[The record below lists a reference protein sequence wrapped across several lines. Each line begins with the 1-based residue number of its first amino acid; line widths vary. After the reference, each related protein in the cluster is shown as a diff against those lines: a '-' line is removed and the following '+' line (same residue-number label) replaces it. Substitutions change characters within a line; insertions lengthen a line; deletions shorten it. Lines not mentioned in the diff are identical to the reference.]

1 MMDFINIE
9 KKWQEFWWKNKSFEP
24 KDDFNLPK
32 KYILSMLPYPSGEI
46 HMGHVRNYT
55 IGDALARYY
64 RLHHYNVLHPMGFDS
79 FGMPA
84 ENAAI
89 KHGIHPKT
97 WTYENIEAM
106 QKEFE
111 ALGFSFSKNR
121 EFATSDPDYT
131 KFEQQFFID
140 LWEKGLIY
148 RKKAMLNWC
157 PNDKTVLANEQVIDG
172 RCWRC
177 DTEVI
182 QKELYQ
188 YYLKI
193 TNYAEELL
201 KDLEVLEDHWPSQV
215 LIMQKN
221 WIGKSSGL
229 QFGFKI
235 ADECLKA
242 CNGIQEIEVFTT
254 RADTIYGVTYIAI
267 APEHPLVEHA
277 IKQVGQEDS
286 KIIKA
291 ILNTTQRERAL
302 EKKGAFLGIYA
313 IHPLTKQKIPVW
325 VANFA
330 LANYGSGALMGVP
343 ACDERDFEFANLYH
357 IPIKVITQS
366 PQNLPHTK
374 EEVLKN
380 SGEWSDLSSSV
391 AREQIIAYF
400 EKENLGKKVI
410 NYRLQDWG
418 VSRQRY
424 WGAPIPMIHCKH
436 CGIVPETQLPV
447 TLPEDIVIDGE
458 GNPLE
463 KHASWKFAQCPKCHK
478 NALRETD
485 TMDTFIQSSW
495 YFLRYT
501 TPKNQRENQVF
512 DQNYLKYF
520 MPVDTYIGGIEHAI
534 LHLLYARFFTKALR
548 DLGYLHLDEP
558 FKQLITQGMVLK
570 NGAKMSK
577 SKGNVVSPKEILKK
591 YGADAARLF
600 ILFAAPPAK
609 ELEWNDSALEG
620 AHRFIKRLYDKA
632 SAINPTTSKP
642 EFKEVSLNEAQKL
655 GRKKVYEALKKSHEI
670 FNKTESAYAFN
681 TLIASC
687 MEALNALSAQNNERI
702 LCEGYFVLLQILE
715 PIIPHTA
722 WELSE
727 RLFKRENFK
736 PIKVDESA
744 LMEDFMTLGLTING
758 KRRAELKVNINASK
772 EEIIVLAKK
781 ELEKY
786 LENASV
792 KKEIYVPNKLVNFV
806 IA

>member
-1 MMDFINIE
+1 
-9 KKWQEFWWKNKSFEP
+9 
-24 KDDFNLPK
+24 
-32 KYILSMLPYPSGEI
+32 
-46 HMGHVRNYT
+46 
-55 IGDALARYY
+55 
-64 RLHHYNVLHPMGFDS
+64 
-79 FGMPA
+79 
-84 ENAAI
+84 
-89 KHGIHPKT
+89 
-97 WTYENIEAM
+97 
-106 QKEFE
+106 
-111 ALGFSFSKNR
+111 
-121 EFATSDPDYT
+121 
-131 KFEQQFFID
+131 
-140 LWEKGLIY
+140 
-148 RKKAMLNWC
+148 
-157 PNDKTVLANEQVIDG
+157 
-172 RCWRC
+172 
-177 DTEVI
+177 
-182 QKELYQ
+182 
-188 YYLKI
+188 
-193 TNYAEELL
+193 
-201 KDLEVLEDHWPSQV
+201 
-215 LIMQKN
+215 MQKN

-235 ADECLKA
+235 ADEYLKA

-277 IKQVGQEDS
+277 IKQVSQEDS
-286 KIIKA
+286 KVIKA

-302 EKKGAFLGIYA
+302 EKKGVFLGIYA

-391 AREQIIAYF
+391 AREKIIAYF
-400 EKENLGKKVI
+400 EKENLGKRVI

-478 NALRETD
+478 DALRETD

-501 TPKNQRENQVF
+501 TPKNQRENQAF

-548 DLGYLHLDEP
+548 DLGYLNLDEP

-570 NGAKMSK
+570 DGAKMSK

-632 SAINPTTSKP
+632 NAISPTTSKP
-642 EFKEVSLNEAQKL
+642 EFKGVSLNEAQKL
-655 GRKKVYEALKKSHEI
+655 ARKKVYEALKKSHEI
-670 FNKTESAYAFN
+670 FNKAESACAFN

-687 MEALNALSAQNNERI
+687 MEALNALNVQSDEQI

-715 PIIPHTA
+715 PIIPHAA

-736 PIKVDESA
+736 PIEVDESA

>member
-1 MMDFINIE
+1 MDFINIE

-97 WTYENIEAM
+97 WTYENIETM

-177 DTEVI
+177 DTEVV

-201 KDLEVLEDHWPSQV
+201 KDLETLENHWPSQV

-242 CNGIQEIEVFTT
+242 CNNIQEIEVFTT

-277 IKQVGQEDS
+277 IKRVSQEDS
-286 KIIKA
+286 KMIKA

-366 PQNLPHTK
+366 SQNLPHTK

-380 SGEWSDLSSSV
+380 SGEWSNLSSSV
-391 AREQIIAYF
+391 AREKIIAYF
-400 EKENLGKKVI
+400 EKENLGKRVI

-447 TLPEDIVIDGE
+447 TLPEDVVIDGE

-463 KHASWKFAQCPKCHK
+463 KHANWKFTQCPKCHK

-501 TPKNQRENQVF
+501 TPKNQRENQAF

-548 DLGYLHLDEP
+548 DLGYLNLDEP

-632 SAINPTTSKP
+632 NAITPTTSKP
-642 EFKEVSLNEAQKL
+642 EFKGVGLNEAQKL
-655 GRKKVYEALKKSHEI
+655 ARKKVYEALKKSHEI
-670 FNKTESAYAFN
+670 FNKAESAYAFN

-687 MEALNALSAQNNERI
+687 MEALNALNAQNNEQI

-727 RLFKRENFK
+727 MLFKRENFK
-736 PIKVDESA
+736 PIAIDEDA
-744 LMEDFMTLGLTING
+744 LIEYFMTLGLTING

-786 LENASV
+786 LEKASV

>member
-1 MMDFINIE
+1 MDFINIE

-97 WTYENIEAM
+97 WTYENIESM

-201 KDLEVLEDHWPSQV
+201 KDLETLENHWPSQV
-215 LIMQKN
+215 LTMQKN

-277 IKQVGQEDS
+277 IKRVSQEDS

-302 EKKGAFLGIYA
+302 EKKGVFLGIYA

-366 PQNLPHTK
+366 SQNLPHTK

-391 AREQIIAYF
+391 AREKIIAYF
-400 EKENLGKKVI
+400 EKENLGKRVI

-478 NALRETD
+478 DALRETD

-501 TPKNQRENQVF
+501 TPKNQRENQAF

-548 DLGYLHLDEP
+548 DLGYLNLDEP

-570 NGAKMSK
+570 DGAKMSK

-632 SAINPTTSKP
+632 NAINPTTSKP
-642 EFKEVSLNEAQKL
+642 EFKGVSLNEAQKL
-655 GRKKVYEALKKSHEI
+655 ARKKVYEALKKSHEI
-670 FNKTESAYAFN
+670 FNKAESAYAFN

-687 MEALNALSAQNNERI
+687 MEALNALNAQSNEQI

-736 PIKVDESA
+736 PIEVDESA
-744 LMEDFMTLGLTING
+744 LIEDFMTLGLTING

-772 EEIIVLAKK
+772 EEIIILAKK

-786 LENASV
+786 LEKASV

>member
-1 MMDFINIE
+1 MDFINIE

-97 WTYENIEAM
+97 WTYENIENM

-201 KDLEVLEDHWPSQV
+201 KDLETLENHWPSQV

-277 IKQVGQEDS
+277 IKQVSQEDL
-286 KIIKA
+286 KTIKA

-343 ACDERDFEFANLYH
+343 ACDERDFEFANLYR

-391 AREQIIAYF
+391 AREKIIAYF
-400 EKENLGKKVI
+400 EKENLGKRVI

-447 TLPEDIVIDGE
+447 TLPEDIVVDGE

-501 TPKNQRENQVF
+501 TPKNQRENQAF

-570 NGAKMSK
+570 DGAKMSK

-632 SAINPTTSKP
+632 SAITPTTSKP
-642 EFKEVSLNEAQKL
+642 EFKGMSLNEAQKL
-655 GRKKVYEALKKSHEI
+655 ARKKVYEALKKSHEI
-670 FNKTESAYAFN
+670 FNKAESAYAFN

-687 MEALNALSAQNNERI
+687 MEALNALNAQSNEQI

-727 RLFKRENFK
+727 RLFKRENLK
-736 PIKVDESA
+736 PIAIDENA

-772 EEIIVLAKK
+772 EEIIILAKK

>member
-1 MMDFINIE
+1 
-9 KKWQEFWWKNKSFEP
+9 
-24 KDDFNLPK
+24 
-32 KYILSMLPYPSGEI
+32 
-46 HMGHVRNYT
+46 
-55 IGDALARYY
+55 
-64 RLHHYNVLHPMGFDS
+64 
-79 FGMPA
+79 
-84 ENAAI
+84 
-89 KHGIHPKT
+89 
-97 WTYENIEAM
+97 
-106 QKEFE
+106 
-111 ALGFSFSKNR
+111 
-121 EFATSDPDYT
+121 
-131 KFEQQFFID
+131 
-140 LWEKGLIY
+140 
-148 RKKAMLNWC
+148 
-157 PNDKTVLANEQVIDG
+157 
-172 RCWRC
+172 
-177 DTEVI
+177 
-182 QKELYQ
+182 
-188 YYLKI
+188 
-193 TNYAEELL
+193 
-201 KDLEVLEDHWPSQV
+201 
-215 LIMQKN
+215 
-221 WIGKSSGL
+221 
-229 QFGFKI
+229 
-235 ADECLKA
+235 
-242 CNGIQEIEVFTT
+242 
-254 RADTIYGVTYIAI
+254 
-267 APEHPLVEHA
+267 
-277 IKQVGQEDS
+277 
-286 KIIKA
+286 
-291 ILNTTQRERAL
+291 
-302 EKKGAFLGIYA
+302 
-313 IHPLTKQKIPVW
+313 
-325 VANFA
+325 
-330 LANYGSGALMGVP
+330 VP

-391 AREQIIAYF
+391 AREKIIAYF
-400 EKENLGKKVI
+400 EKENLGKRVI

-424 WGAPIPMIHCKH
+424 WGAPIPMIHCKN

-478 NALRETD
+478 DALRETD

-501 TPKNQRENQVF
+501 TPKNQRENQAF
-512 DQNYLKYF
+512 DQNYLKCF

-548 DLGYLHLDEP
+548 DLGYFNLNEP

-570 NGAKMSK
+570 DGAKMSK

-632 SAINPTTSKP
+632 NAITPTTSKP
-642 EFKEVSLNEAQKL
+642 EFKGVGLNEAQKL
-655 GRKKVYEALKKSHEI
+655 ARKKVYEALKKSHEI

-687 MEALNALSAQNNERI
+687 MEALNALSAQNNEQI

-736 PIKVDESA
+736 PIAIDESA

-786 LENASV
+786 LEKASV

>member
-1 MMDFINIE
+1 MDFASIE
-9 KKWQEFWWKNKSFEP
+9 KKWQDFWQQNESFEP

-64 RLHHYNVLHPMGFDS
+64 RLHNYNVLHPMGFDS

-97 WTYENIEAM
+97 WTYQNIENM

-111 ALGFSFSKNR
+111 ALGFSFAKSR
-121 EFATSDPDYT
+121 ELATSDSDYT

-157 PNDKTVLANEQVIDG
+157 PNDKTVLANEQVVDG
-172 RCWRC
+172 KCWRC

-182 QKELYQ
+182 QKELNQ

-193 TNYAEELL
+193 THYADELL
-201 KDLEVLEDHWPSQV
+201 KDLESLENHWPAQV
-215 LIMQKN
+215 LLMQKN

-229 QFGFKI
+229 QFSFKI
-235 ADECLKA
+235 ADESLKA
-242 CNGIQEIEVFTT
+242 CNKIKEIEVFTT

-277 IKQVGQEDS
+277 IKQVDEETL
-286 KIIKA
+286 KTIKA
-291 ILNTTQRERAL
+291 ILNTSQRERAL

-313 IHPLTKQKIPVW
+313 IHPLTSEKIPVW

-343 ACDERDFEFANLYH
+343 ACDERDFEFANCYN
-357 IPIKVITQS
+357 IPIKVITES
-366 PQNLPHTK
+366 SQNLPHTQ
-374 EEVLKN
+374 EEILKD
-380 SGEWSDLSSSV
+380 SGEWSNLSSSV
-391 AREQIIAYF
+391 AREEIMAYF
-400 EKENLGKKVI
+400 EKENLGKRVT

-424 WGAPIPMIHCKH
+424 WGAPIPMIHCKS
-436 CGIVPETQLPV
+436 CGIVPETRLPV

-463 KHASWKFAQCPKCHK
+463 KHATWKFTQCPKCQK
-478 NALRETD
+478 DALRETD

-501 TPKNQRENQVF
+501 TPKDKRENQAF
-512 DQNYLKYF
+512 DKDYLKYF
-520 MPVDTYIGGIEHAI
+520 MQVDTYIGGIEHAI

-548 DLGYLHLDEP
+548 DLGYVDFNEP
-558 FKQLITQGMVLK
+558 FKQLVTQGMVLK
-570 NGAKMSK
+570 DGAKMSK

-609 ELEWNDSALEG
+609 ELEWNDNALEG
-620 AHRFIKRLYDKA
+620 SYRFIKRLFDKA
-632 SAINPTTSKP
+632 SAITPTTSKP
-642 EFKEVSLNEAQKL
+642 EFKEISLNENEKL
-655 GRKKVYEALKKSHEI
+655 ARKKVYEALKKSHEL
-670 FNKTESAYAFN
+670 FNKEESTYAFN

-687 MEALNALSAQNNERI
+687 MEALNALNAQTNEQV
-702 LCEGYFVLLQILE
+702 LSEGYFVLLQVLE
-715 PIIPHTA
+715 PMIPHMA

-736 PIKVDESA
+736 PIEIDESA
-744 LMEDFMTLGLTING
+744 LIEDTITLALTING
-758 KRRAELKVNINASK
+758 KRRAELKVSVNANK
-772 EEIIVLAKK
+772 EEIIEQAKIELAK
-781 ELEKY
+781 Y
-786 LENASV
+786 LNKASI
-792 KKEIYVPNKLVNFV
+792 KKEIYVPKKLVNFV
-806 IA
+806 LV

>member
-1 MMDFINIE
+1 MDFIDIE

-97 WTYENIEAM
+97 WTYENIENM

-140 LWEKGLIY
+140 LWEKGLVY

-201 KDLEVLEDHWPSQV
+201 KDLETLEDHWPSQV

-242 CNGIQEIEVFTT
+242 CNNIQEIEVFTT

-277 IKQVGQEDS
+277 IKQVSQEDS

-366 PQNLPHTK
+366 LQNLPHTK

-400 EKENLGKKVI
+400 EKENLGKRVI

-501 TPKNQRENQVF
+501 TPKNQRENQAF
-512 DQNYLKYF
+512 DQNYLKCF

-632 SAINPTTSKP
+632 NAISPTTSKP
-642 EFKEVSLNEAQKL
+642 EFKGVGLNEVQKL
-655 GRKKVYEALKKSHEI
+655 ARKKVYEALKKSHEI
-670 FNKTESAYAFN
+670 FNKAESAYAFN

-687 MEALNALSAQNNERI
+687 MEALNALSAQTNEQI

-736 PIKVDESA
+736 PIEVDESA
-744 LMEDFMTLGLTING
+744 LIEDFMTLGLTING

-806 IA
+806 VA

>member
-1 MMDFINIE
+1 MDFISIE

-97 WTYENIEAM
+97 WTYENIENM

-201 KDLEVLEDHWPSQV
+201 KDLETLENHWPSQV

-277 IKQVGQEDS
+277 IKQVSQEDS
-286 KIIKA
+286 KVIKA

-325 VANFA
+325 MANFA

-366 PQNLPHTK
+366 SQSLPHTK

-391 AREQIIAYF
+391 AREKIIAYF

-424 WGAPIPMIHCKH
+424 WGAPIPMIHCKN

-478 NALRETD
+478 DALRETD

-501 TPKNQRENQVF
+501 TPKDKRENQAF

-548 DLGYLHLDEP
+548 DLGYLNLDEP

-570 NGAKMSK
+570 DGAKMSK

-632 SAINPTTSKP
+632 NAISPTTSKP
-642 EFKEVSLNEAQKL
+642 EFKGVSLNEAQKL
-655 GRKKVYEALKKSHEI
+655 ARKKVYEALKKSHEI
-670 FNKTESAYAFN
+670 FNKVESAYAFN

-687 MEALNALSAQNNERI
+687 MEALNALNAQSDERI

-736 PIKVDESA
+736 PIEVDENA
-744 LMEDFMTLGLTING
+744 LIEDFMTLGLTING

-772 EEIIVLAKK
+772 EEVIVLAKK

>member
-1 MMDFINIE
+1 MDFISIE
-9 KKWQEFWWKNKSFEP
+9 KKWQEFWRKNKSFEP

-97 WTYENIEAM
+97 WTYENIENM

-111 ALGFSFSKNR
+111 TLGFSFSKNR

-140 LWEKGLIY
+140 LWEKGLVY

-201 KDLEVLEDHWPSQV
+201 KDLEALEDHWPSQV

-277 IKQVGQEDS
+277 IKQVSQEDS

-366 PQNLPHTK
+366 PQSLPHTK

-391 AREQIIAYF
+391 AREKIIAYF

-424 WGAPIPMIHCKH
+424 WGAPIPMIHCKN

-463 KHASWKFAQCPKCHK
+463 RHASWKFAQCPKCHK
-478 NALRETD
+478 DALRETD

-501 TPKNQRENQVF
+501 TPKDKRENQAF

-548 DLGYLHLDEP
+548 DLGYLNLDEP

-570 NGAKMSK
+570 DGAKMSK

-609 ELEWNDSALEG
+609 ELEWNDNALEG

-632 SAINPTTSKP
+632 NAISPTTSKP
-642 EFKEVSLNEAQKL
+642 EFKEVGLNEAQKL
-655 GRKKVYEALKKSHEI
+655 ARKKVYEALKKSHEI
-670 FNKTESAYAFN
+670 FNKAESAYAFN

-687 MEALNALSAQNNERI
+687 MEALNALNAQSDEQI

-736 PIKVDESA
+736 PIEVDESA
-744 LMEDFMTLGLTING
+744 LIEDFMTLGLTING
-758 KRRAELKVNINASK
+758 KRRAELRVNINASK
-772 EEIIVLAKK
+772 EEIIILAKK

>member
-1 MMDFINIE
+1 MDFINIE

-97 WTYENIEAM
+97 WTYENIESM

-201 KDLEVLEDHWPSQV
+201 KDLETLENHWPSQV

-277 IKQVGQEDS
+277 IKRVSQEDS

-302 EKKGAFLGIYA
+302 EKKGVFLGIYA

-366 PQNLPHTK
+366 SQSLPHTK

-400 EKENLGKKVI
+400 EKENLGKRVI

-424 WGAPIPMIHCKH
+424 WGAPIPMIHCKN

-463 KHASWKFAQCPKCHK
+463 RHASWKFAQCPKCHK
-478 NALRETD
+478 DALRETD

-501 TPKNQRENQVF
+501 TPKNQRENQAF

-548 DLGYLHLDEP
+548 DLGYLNLDEP

-570 NGAKMSK
+570 DGAKMSK

-632 SAINPTTSKP
+632 NAISPTTSKP
-642 EFKEVSLNEAQKL
+642 EFKGVSLNEAQKL
-655 GRKKVYEALKKSHEI
+655 ARKKVYEALKKSHEI
-670 FNKTESAYAFN
+670 FNKAESTYAFN

-687 MEALNALSAQNNERI
+687 MEALNALNAQTNEQI

-736 PIKVDESA
+736 PIEVDGNA
-744 LMEDFMTLGLTING
+744 LIEDFMTLGLTING

-772 EEIIVLAKK
+772 EEIIILAKK

-786 LENASV
+786 LEKASV

>member
-1 MMDFINIE
+1 MDFINIE

-24 KDDFNLPK
+24 KDDCNLPK

-97 WTYENIEAM
+97 WTYENIENM

-177 DTEVI
+177 DTEVV

-201 KDLEVLEDHWPSQV
+201 KDLEVLENYWPSQV

-277 IKQVGQEDS
+277 IKQVSQEDS
-286 KIIKA
+286 KTIKA

-391 AREQIIAYF
+391 AREKIIAYF
-400 EKENLGKKVI
+400 EKENLGKRVI

-478 NALRETD
+478 DALRETD

-501 TPKNQRENQVF
+501 TPQNQRESQAF
-512 DQNYLKYF
+512 DQNSLKYF

-570 NGAKMSK
+570 NGTKMSK

-591 YGADAARLF
+591 YGADSARLF

-642 EFKEVSLNEAQKL
+642 EFQGVSLNEAEKL

-670 FNKTESAYAFN
+670 FNKAESAYAFN

-687 MEALNALSAQNNERI
+687 MEALNALNAQNNERI

-736 PIKVDESA
+736 LIAIDENA

-772 EEIIVLAKK
+772 EEIIILAKK

>member
-1 MMDFINIE
+1 
-9 KKWQEFWWKNKSFEP
+9 
-24 KDDFNLPK
+24 
-32 KYILSMLPYPSGEI
+32 MLPYPSGEI

-97 WTYENIEAM
+97 WTYENIENM

-131 KFEQQFFID
+131 KFEQRFFID

-201 KDLEVLEDHWPSQV
+201 KDLEALEDHWPSQV

-277 IKQVGQEDS
+277 IKQVSQEVS
-286 KIIKA
+286 KMIKA

-313 IHPLTKQKIPVW
+313 IHPLTKQKSLFGWLI
-325 VANFA
+325 
-330 LANYGSGALMGVP
+330 
-343 ACDERDFEFANLYH
+343 
-357 IPIKVITQS
+357 S
-366 PQNLPHTK
+366 P
-374 EEVLKN
+374 
-380 SGEWSDLSSSV
+380 
-391 AREQIIAYF
+391 
-400 EKENLGKKVI
+400 
-410 NYRLQDWG
+410 
-418 VSRQRY
+418 
-424 WGAPIPMIHCKH
+424 
-436 CGIVPETQLPV
+436 
-447 TLPEDIVIDGE
+447 
-458 GNPLE
+458 
-463 KHASWKFAQCPKCHK
+463 
-478 NALRETD
+478 
-485 TMDTFIQSSW
+485 
-495 YFLRYT
+495 
-501 TPKNQRENQVF
+501 
-512 DQNYLKYF
+512 
-520 MPVDTYIGGIEHAI
+520 
-534 LHLLYARFFTKALR
+534 
-548 DLGYLHLDEP
+548 
-558 FKQLITQGMVLK
+558 
-570 NGAKMSK
+570 
-577 SKGNVVSPKEILKK
+577 
-591 YGADAARLF
+591 
-600 ILFAAPPAK
+600 
-609 ELEWNDSALEG
+609 
-620 AHRFIKRLYDKA
+620 
-632 SAINPTTSKP
+632 
-642 EFKEVSLNEAQKL
+642 
-655 GRKKVYEALKKSHEI
+655 
-670 FNKTESAYAFN
+670 
-681 TLIASC
+681 
-687 MEALNALSAQNNERI
+687 
-702 LCEGYFVLLQILE
+702 
-715 PIIPHTA
+715 
-722 WELSE
+722 
-727 RLFKRENFK
+727 
-736 PIKVDESA
+736 
-744 LMEDFMTLGLTING
+744 
-758 KRRAELKVNINASK
+758 
-772 EEIIVLAKK
+772 
-781 ELEKY
+781 
-786 LENASV
+786 
-792 KKEIYVPNKLVNFV
+792 
-806 IA
+806 

>member
-1 MMDFINIE
+1 MDFMSIE

-97 WTYENIEAM
+97 WTYENIENM

-140 LWEKGLIY
+140 LWEKGLVY

-201 KDLEVLEDHWPSQV
+201 KDLETLENHWPSQV

-277 IKQVGQEDS
+277 IKQVSQEDS
-286 KIIKA
+286 KMIKA

-391 AREQIIAYF
+391 AREKIIVYF
-400 EKENLGKKVI
+400 EKENLGKRVI

-501 TPKNQRENQVF
+501 TPQNQRENQAF

-570 NGAKMSK
+570 DGTKMSK

-642 EFKEVSLNEAQKL
+642 EFQGVSLNEAEKL

-670 FNKTESAYAFN
+670 FNKAESTYAFN

-687 MEALNALSAQNNERI
+687 MEALNALNAQNNERI

-736 PIKVDESA
+736 LIAIDEHA
-744 LMEDFMTLGLTING
+744 LTEDFMTLGLTING

-772 EEIIVLAKK
+772 EEIIILAKK

>member
-1 MMDFINIE
+1 MDFINIE

-97 WTYENIEAM
+97 WTYENIENM

-201 KDLEVLEDHWPSQV
+201 KDLETLENHWPSQV
-215 LIMQKN
+215 LTMQKN

-277 IKQVGQEDS
+277 IKQVSQEDS
-286 KIIKA
+286 KMIKA

-302 EKKGAFLGIYA
+302 EKKGAFLGVYA

-366 PQNLPHTK
+366 SQNLPHTK

-400 EKENLGKKVI
+400 EKENLGKRVI

-424 WGAPIPMIHCKH
+424 WGAPIPMIHCNH

-501 TPKNQRENQVF
+501 TPKDKRENQAF
-512 DQNYLKYF
+512 DQNYLKCF

-632 SAINPTTSKP
+632 NAISPTTSKP
-642 EFKEVSLNEAQKL
+642 EFKGVSLNEAQKL
-655 GRKKVYEALKKSHEI
+655 ARKKVYEALKKSHEI
-670 FNKTESAYAFN
+670 FNKAESAYAFN

-687 MEALNALSAQNNERI
+687 MEALNALSAQTNEQI

-736 PIKVDESA
+736 SIVIDENA
-744 LMEDFMTLGLTING
+744 LIEDFMTLGLTING

>member
-1 MMDFINIE
+1 
-9 KKWQEFWWKNKSFEP
+9 
-24 KDDFNLPK
+24 
-32 KYILSMLPYPSGEI
+32 
-46 HMGHVRNYT
+46 
-55 IGDALARYY
+55 
-64 RLHHYNVLHPMGFDS
+64 
-79 FGMPA
+79 
-84 ENAAI
+84 
-89 KHGIHPKT
+89 
-97 WTYENIEAM
+97 
-106 QKEFE
+106 
-111 ALGFSFSKNR
+111 
-121 EFATSDPDYT
+121 
-131 KFEQQFFID
+131 
-140 LWEKGLIY
+140 
-148 RKKAMLNWC
+148 
-157 PNDKTVLANEQVIDG
+157 
-172 RCWRC
+172 
-177 DTEVI
+177 TEVI

-201 KDLEVLEDHWPSQV
+201 KDLETLENHWPSQV
-215 LIMQKN
+215 LTMQKN

-277 IKQVGQEDS
+277 IKRVSQEDS

-302 EKKGAFLGIYA
+302 EKKGAFLGVYA

-366 PQNLPHTK
+366 SQSLPHTK
-374 EEVLKN
+374 EEILKN

-391 AREQIIAYF
+391 AREKIIAYF
-400 EKENLGKKVI
+400 EKENLGKRVI

-424 WGAPIPMIHCKH
+424 WGAPIPMIHCKN

-478 NALRETD
+478 DALRETD

-501 TPKNQRENQVF
+501 TPKDERENQAF

-548 DLGYLHLDEP
+548 DLGYLNLDEP

-570 NGAKMSK
+570 DGAKMSK

-632 SAINPTTSKP
+632 NAITPTTSKL
-642 EFKEVSLNEAQKL
+642 EFKGVSLNEAQKL
-655 GRKKVYEALKKSHEI
+655 ARKKVYEALKKSHEI
-670 FNKTESAYAFN
+670 FNKAESAYAFN

-687 MEALNALSAQNNERI
+687 MEALNALNAQTNEQI

-715 PIIPHTA
+715 PMIPHTA

-736 PIKVDESA
+736 PIEVDENA
-744 LMEDFMTLGLTING
+744 L
-758 KRRAELKVNINASK
+758 
-772 EEIIVLAKK
+772 
-781 ELEKY
+781 
-786 LENASV
+786 
-792 KKEIYVPNKLVNFV
+792 
-806 IA
+806 

>member
-1 MMDFINIE
+1 M
-9 KKWQEFWWKNKSFEP
+9 
-24 KDDFNLPK
+24 
-32 KYILSMLPYPSGEI
+32 
-46 HMGHVRNYT
+46 
-55 IGDALARYY
+55 
-64 RLHHYNVLHPMGFDS
+64 
-79 FGMPA
+79 
-84 ENAAI
+84 
-89 KHGIHPKT
+89 
-97 WTYENIEAM
+97 
-106 QKEFE
+106 
-111 ALGFSFSKNR
+111 
-121 EFATSDPDYT
+121 
-131 KFEQQFFID
+131 
-140 LWEKGLIY
+140 
-148 RKKAMLNWC
+148 
-157 PNDKTVLANEQVIDG
+157 
-172 RCWRC
+172 
-177 DTEVI
+177 
-182 QKELYQ
+182 
-188 YYLKI
+188 
-193 TNYAEELL
+193 
-201 KDLEVLEDHWPSQV
+201 
-215 LIMQKN
+215 
-221 WIGKSSGL
+221 
-229 QFGFKI
+229 
-235 ADECLKA
+235 
-242 CNGIQEIEVFTT
+242 
-254 RADTIYGVTYIAI
+254 
-267 APEHPLVEHA
+267 
-277 IKQVGQEDS
+277 
-286 KIIKA
+286 
-291 ILNTTQRERAL
+291 
-302 EKKGAFLGIYA
+302 
-313 IHPLTKQKIPVW
+313 
-325 VANFA
+325 ANFA

-366 PQNLPHTK
+366 SQSLPHTK

-400 EKENLGKKVI
+400 EKENLGKRVI

-424 WGAPIPMIHCKH
+424 WGAPIPMIHCKN

-478 NALRETD
+478 DALRETD

-501 TPKNQRENQVF
+501 TPKNQRENQAF

-548 DLGYLHLDEP
+548 DLGYLNLDEP

-570 NGAKMSK
+570 DGAKMSK

-632 SAINPTTSKP
+632 NAINPTTSKP
-642 EFKEVSLNEAQKL
+642 EFKGVSLNEAQKL
-655 GRKKVYEALKKSHEI
+655 ARKKVYEALKKSHEI
-670 FNKTESAYAFN
+670 FNKAESAYAFN

-687 MEALNALSAQNNERI
+687 MEALNALNAQSDEQI

-715 PIIPHTA
+715 PMIPHTA

-736 PIKVDESA
+736 PIEVDENA
-744 LMEDFMTLGLTING
+744 LIEDFMTLGLTING

-772 EEIIVLAKK
+772 EEIIILAKK

>member
-1 MMDFINIE
+1 MDFVSIE
-9 KKWQEFWWKNKSFEP
+9 KKWQEFWHQNESFEP

-55 IGDALARYY
+55 IGDALVRYY

-97 WTYENIEAM
+97 WTYENIENM

-121 EFATSDPDYT
+121 EFATSDPNYT
-131 KFEQQFFID
+131 EFEQQFFID

-157 PNDKTVLANEQVIDG
+157 PNDKTVLANEQVIEG

-177 DTEVI
+177 DTEVV

-201 KDLEVLEDHWPSQV
+201 KDLETLKNHWPSQV
-215 LIMQKN
+215 LLMQKN

-229 QFGFKI
+229 QFRFKI

-242 CNGIQEIEVFTT
+242 CNDIQEIEVFTT

-277 IKQVGQEDS
+277 IKQVNQEDL
-286 KIIKA
+286 KTIKA
-291 ILNTTQRERAL
+291 ILNTTPRERTL

-313 IHPLTKQKIPVW
+313 IHPLTKQKIPIW

-374 EEVLKN
+374 EETLKN
-380 SGEWSDLSSSV
+380 SGEWSDLPSSV
-391 AREQIIAYF
+391 AREKIIAYF
-400 EKENLGKKVI
+400 EKENLGKRVI

-424 WGAPIPMIHCKH
+424 WGAPIPMIHCKN

-463 KHASWKFAQCPKCHK
+463 KHASWKFTQCPKCHK
-478 NALRETD
+478 DALRETD

-501 TPKNQRENQVF
+501 TPKNQRENQAF
-512 DQNYLKYF
+512 DKNYLKYF

-548 DLGYLHLDEP
+548 DLGYIDLDEP

-570 NGAKMSK
+570 DGVKMSK

-632 SAINPTTSKP
+632 NAINPTTYKP
-642 EFKEVSLNEAQKL
+642 EFKEANLNEAEKL
-655 GRKKVYEALKKSHEI
+655 ARKKVYEALKKSHEI
-670 FNKTESAYAFN
+670 FNNPESTYAFN

-687 MEALNALSAQNNERI
+687 MEALNALNTQNNERI
-702 LCEGYFVLLQILE
+702 LCEGYFVLLQVLE
-715 PIIPHTA
+715 PMIPHTA

-727 RLFKRENFK
+727 RLFKRANFK
-736 PIKVDESA
+736 PITIDESA
-744 LMEDFMTLGLTING
+744 LIEDSMTLALTING
-758 KRRAELKVNINASK
+758 KRRAELKVHINASK
-772 EEIIVLAKK
+772 EEILALAKK

>member
-1 MMDFINIE
+1 MDFINIE

-24 KDDFNLPK
+24 KDDCNLPK

-55 IGDALARYY
+55 IGDVLARYY
-64 RLHHYNVLHPMGFDS
+64 RLHSYNVLHPMGFDS

-89 KHGIHPKT
+89 KHGVHPKT
-97 WTYENIEAM
+97 WTYENIENM

-140 LWEKGLIY
+140 LWEKGLVY

-177 DTEVI
+177 DTEVV

-201 KDLEVLEDHWPSQV
+201 KDLEALENHWPSQV

-254 RADTIYGVTYIAI
+254 RADTIYGVTFIAI

-277 IKQVGQEDS
+277 IKQVSQEDS
-286 KIIKA
+286 KTIKA

-302 EKKGAFLGIYA
+302 EKKGAFLGVYA

-400 EKENLGKKVI
+400 EKENLGKRVI

-478 NALRETD
+478 DALRETD

-495 YFLRYT
+495 YFLCYT
-501 TPKNQRENQVF
+501 TPKNQRENQAF

-642 EFKEVSLNEAQKL
+642 EFQGVSLNEAQKL
-655 GRKKVYEALKKSHEI
+655 ARKKVYEALKKSHEI
-670 FNKTESAYAFN
+670 FNKAESAYAFN

-687 MEALNALSAQNNERI
+687 MEALNALNAQNNEQI

-736 PIKVDESA
+736 LIAIDENA
-744 LMEDFMTLGLTING
+744 LTEDFMTLGLTING

-772 EEIIVLAKK
+772 EEIIILAKK

>member
-1 MMDFINIE
+1 MDFINIE
-9 KKWQEFWWKNKSFEP
+9 KKWQEFWRENKSFEP
-24 KDDFNLPK
+24 KDDFSLPK

-97 WTYENIEAM
+97 WTYENIETM

-140 LWEKGLIY
+140 LWEKGLVY

-201 KDLEVLEDHWPSQV
+201 KDLEALEDHWPSQV
-215 LIMQKN
+215 LTMQKN

-277 IKQVGQEDS
+277 IKQVSQEDS

-366 PQNLPHTK
+366 SQNLPHTK

-391 AREQIIAYF
+391 AREKIIAYF
-400 EKENLGKKVI
+400 EKENLGKRVI

-501 TPKNQRENQVF
+501 TPKNQRENQAF
-512 DQNYLKYF
+512 DQNHLKHF

-548 DLGYLHLDEP
+548 DLGYLNLDEP

-570 NGAKMSK
+570 DGAKMSK

-609 ELEWNDSALEG
+609 ELEWNDNALEG

-642 EFKEVSLNEAQKL
+642 EFKEISLNEAQKL
-655 GRKKVYEALKKSHEI
+655 ARKKVYEALKKSHEI
-670 FNKTESAYAFN
+670 FNKAESAYSFN

-687 MEALNALSAQNNERI
+687 MEALNALGAQNNEQI

-736 PIKVDESA
+736 PIVIDESA
-744 LMEDFMTLGLTING
+744 LVEDFMTLGLTING
-758 KRRAELKVNINASK
+758 KRRAELKVNINADK
-772 EEIIVLAKK
+772 EEIIILAKK

>member
-1 MMDFINIE
+1 MDFINIE

-97 WTYENIEAM
+97 WTYENIENM

-201 KDLEVLEDHWPSQV
+201 KDLETLENHWPSQV

-229 QFGFKI
+229 QFSFKI

-277 IKQVGQEDS
+277 IKQVSQEDS

-343 ACDERDFEFANLYH
+343 ACDERDFEFANLYR

-366 PQNLPHTK
+366 SQSLPHTK

-400 EKENLGKKVI
+400 EKENLGKRVI

-424 WGAPIPMIHCKH
+424 WGAPIPMIHCKN

-463 KHASWKFAQCPKCHK
+463 KHASWKITQCPKCHK
-478 NALRETD
+478 DALRETD

-501 TPKNQRENQVF
+501 TPKDERENQAF

-632 SAINPTTSKP
+632 SAITPTTSKP

-655 GRKKVYEALKKSHEI
+655 ARKKVYEALKKSHEI
-670 FNKTESAYAFN
+670 FNKAESAYAFN

-687 MEALNALSAQNNERI
+687 MEALNALNAQSNEQI

-786 LENASV
+786 LEKASV

>member
-1 MMDFINIE
+1 MDFINIE

-97 WTYENIEAM
+97 WTYENIENM

-131 KFEQQFFID
+131 KFEQRFFID
-140 LWEKGLIY
+140 LWEKGLVY

-201 KDLEVLEDHWPSQV
+201 KDLETLEDHWPSQV

-277 IKQVGQEDS
+277 IKQVSQEDS
-286 KIIKA
+286 KMIKA

-366 PQNLPHTK
+366 SQNLPHTK

-400 EKENLGKKVI
+400 EKENLGKRVI

-424 WGAPIPMIHCKH
+424 WGAPIPMIHCNH

-447 TLPEDIVIDGE
+447 TLPEDVVIDGE

-463 KHASWKFAQCPKCHK
+463 KHASWKFTQCPKCHK

-501 TPKNQRENQVF
+501 TPKNQRENQAF

-548 DLGYLHLDEP
+548 DLGYFHLDEP

-642 EFKEVSLNEAQKL
+642 EFKEVSLNEVQKL

-670 FNKTESAYAFN
+670 FNKAESAYAFN

-687 MEALNALSAQNNERI
+687 MEALNALSAQSNERI

-736 PIKVDESA
+736 PIEIDESA
-744 LMEDFMTLGLTING
+744 LIEESMTLGLTING

-786 LENASV
+786 LEKASV

>member
-1 MMDFINIE
+1 M
-9 KKWQEFWWKNKSFEP
+9 
-24 KDDFNLPK
+24 
-32 KYILSMLPYPSGEI
+32 
-46 HMGHVRNYT
+46 
-55 IGDALARYY
+55 
-64 RLHHYNVLHPMGFDS
+64 
-79 FGMPA
+79 
-84 ENAAI
+84 
-89 KHGIHPKT
+89 
-97 WTYENIEAM
+97 
-106 QKEFE
+106 
-111 ALGFSFSKNR
+111 
-121 EFATSDPDYT
+121 
-131 KFEQQFFID
+131 
-140 LWEKGLIY
+140 
-148 RKKAMLNWC
+148 
-157 PNDKTVLANEQVIDG
+157 
-172 RCWRC
+172 
-177 DTEVI
+177 
-182 QKELYQ
+182 
-188 YYLKI
+188 KI

-201 KDLEVLEDHWPSQV
+201 KDLETLENHWPSQV
-215 LIMQKN
+215 LTMQKN
-221 WIGKSSGL
+221 WIGKSIGL

-277 IKQVGQEDS
+277 IKRVSQEDS

-302 EKKGAFLGIYA
+302 EKKGAFLGVYA

-374 EEVLKN
+374 EEDLKN

-400 EKENLGKKVI
+400 EKENLGKRVI

-424 WGAPIPMIHCKH
+424 WGAPIPMIHCNN

-463 KHASWKFAQCPKCHK
+463 KHVSWKFAQCPKCHK
-478 NALRETD
+478 DAIRETD

-501 TPKNQRENQVF
+501 PPKNQRENQAF

-548 DLGYLHLDEP
+548 DLGYIHLEEP

-570 NGAKMSK
+570 NGTKMSK

-632 SAINPTTSKP
+632 SAITPTTSKP

-655 GRKKVYEALKKSHEI
+655 ARKKVYEALKKSHEI
-670 FNKTESAYAFN
+670 FNKAESAYAFN

-687 MEALNALSAQNNERI
+687 MEALNALSAQTNEQI

-736 PIKVDESA
+736 PIAIDESA

-786 LENASV
+786 LEKASV

>member
-1 MMDFINIE
+1 MDFVSIE
-9 KKWQEFWWKNKSFEP
+9 KKWQEFWHQNESFEP

-55 IGDALARYY
+55 IGDALVRYY

-97 WTYENIEAM
+97 WTYENIENM

-121 EFATSDPDYT
+121 EFATSDPNYT
-131 KFEQQFFID
+131 EFEQQFFID

-157 PNDKTVLANEQVIDG
+157 PNDKTVLANEQVIEG

-177 DTEVI
+177 DTEVV

-201 KDLEVLEDHWPSQV
+201 KDLETLENHWPSQV
-215 LIMQKN
+215 LLMQKN

-229 QFGFKI
+229 QFSFKI

-242 CNGIQEIEVFTT
+242 CNNIQEIEVFTT

-277 IKQVGQEDS
+277 IKQVNQEDL
-286 KIIKA
+286 KTIKA
-291 ILNTTQRERAL
+291 ILNTTPRERAL

-313 IHPLTKQKIPVW
+313 IHPLTKQKIPIW

-374 EEVLKN
+374 EETLKN
-380 SGEWSDLSSSV
+380 SGEWSNLSSSV
-391 AREQIIAYF
+391 AREKIIAYF
-400 EKENLGKKVI
+400 EKENLGKRVI

-424 WGAPIPMIHCKH
+424 WGAPIPMIHCKN

-463 KHASWKFAQCPKCHK
+463 KHANWKFTQCPKCHK
-478 NALRETD
+478 DALRETD

-501 TPKNQRENQVF
+501 TPKNQRENQAF
-512 DQNYLKYF
+512 DKNYLKYF

-548 DLGYLHLDEP
+548 DLGYIDLDEP

-570 NGAKMSK
+570 DGAKMSK

-632 SAINPTTSKP
+632 NAINPTTSKP
-642 EFKEVSLNEAQKL
+642 EFKEANLNEAEKL
-655 GRKKVYEALKKSHEI
+655 ARKKVYEALKKSHEI
-670 FNKTESAYAFN
+670 FNNPESTYAFN

-687 MEALNALSAQNNERI
+687 MEALNALNTQNNERI
-702 LCEGYFVLLQILE
+702 LCEGYFVLLQVLE
-715 PIIPHTA
+715 PMIPHTA

-727 RLFKRENFK
+727 RLFKRANFK
-736 PIKVDESA
+736 PITIDESA
-744 LMEDFMTLGLTING
+744 LIEDSMTLALTING
-758 KRRAELKVNINASK
+758 KRRAELKVHINASK
-772 EEIIVLAKK
+772 EEILALAKK

>member
-1 MMDFINIE
+1 MDFINIE

-97 WTYENIEAM
+97 WTYENIENM

-201 KDLEVLEDHWPSQV
+201 KDLETLEDHWPSQV

-277 IKQVGQEDS
+277 IKQVSQEDS
-286 KIIKA
+286 KMIKA

-302 EKKGAFLGIYA
+302 EKKGVFLGIYA

-391 AREQIIAYF
+391 AREKIIAYF
-400 EKENLGKKVI
+400 EKENLGKRVI

-424 WGAPIPMIHCKH
+424 WGAPIPMIHCKN

-463 KHASWKFAQCPKCHK
+463 RHASWKFAQCPKCHK
-478 NALRETD
+478 DALRETD

-501 TPKNQRENQVF
+501 TPKDKRENQAF

-570 NGAKMSK
+570 DGAKMSK

-632 SAINPTTSKP
+632 NAISPTTSKP
-642 EFKEVSLNEAQKL
+642 EFKGVGLNEAQKL
-655 GRKKVYEALKKSHEI
+655 ARKKVYEALKKSHEI
-670 FNKTESAYAFN
+670 FNKAESAYAFN

-687 MEALNALSAQNNERI
+687 MEALNALSAQSNERI

-727 RLFKRENFK
+727 MLFKRENFK
-736 PIKVDESA
+736 PIAIDEDA
-744 LMEDFMTLGLTING
+744 LIEDFMTLGLTING

>member
-1 MMDFINIE
+1 MDFINIE

-55 IGDALARYY
+55 IGDVLARYY

-97 WTYENIEAM
+97 WTYENIENM

-140 LWEKGLIY
+140 LWEKGLVY

-177 DTEVI
+177 DTEVV

-201 KDLEVLEDHWPSQV
+201 KDLEALENDWPSQV

-254 RADTIYGVTYIAI
+254 RADTIYGATFIAI

-277 IKQVGQEDS
+277 IKQVSQEDS
-286 KIIKA
+286 KMIKA

-302 EKKGAFLGIYA
+302 EKKGAFLGVYA

-366 PQNLPHTK
+366 PQSLPHTK

-391 AREQIIAYF
+391 AREKIIAYF
-400 EKENLGKKVI
+400 EKENLGKRVI

-424 WGAPIPMIHCKH
+424 WGAPIPMIHCKN

-478 NALRETD
+478 DALRETD

-501 TPKNQRENQVF
+501 TPKDKRENQAF

-534 LHLLYARFFTKALR
+534 LHLLYARFFTKVLR
-548 DLGYLHLDEP
+548 DLGYLNLDEP

-570 NGAKMSK
+570 DGAKMSK

-632 SAINPTTSKP
+632 NAISPTTSKP

-655 GRKKVYEALKKSHEI
+655 ARKKVYEALKKSHEI

-687 MEALNALSAQNNERI
+687 MEALNALNAQSDEQI

-736 PIKVDESA
+736 PIEVDKNA
-744 LMEDFMTLGLTING
+744 LIEDFMTLGLTING

-772 EEIIVLAKK
+772 EEVIVLAKK

-806 IA
+806 TA

>member
-1 MMDFINIE
+1 MDFINIE
-9 KKWQEFWWKNKSFEP
+9 KKWQEFWWKNKNFEP

-97 WTYENIEAM
+97 WTYENIENM

-201 KDLEVLEDHWPSQV
+201 KDLETLENHWPSQV
-215 LIMQKN
+215 LTMQKN

-242 CNGIQEIEVFTT
+242 CNNIQEIEVFTT

-277 IKQVGQEDS
+277 IKRVSQEDL
-286 KIIKA
+286 KMIKA

-400 EKENLGKKVI
+400 EKENLGKRVI

-463 KHASWKFAQCPKCHK
+463 RHASWKFAQCPKCHK
-478 NALRETD
+478 DALRETD

-501 TPKNQRENQVF
+501 TPKDERENQAF

-548 DLGYLHLDEP
+548 DLGYLNLNEP

-570 NGAKMSK
+570 DGTKMSK

-591 YGADAARLF
+591 YGVDAARLF

-632 SAINPTTSKP
+632 NAITPTTSKP

-670 FNKTESAYAFN
+670 FNKAESAYAFN

-687 MEALNALSAQNNERI
+687 MEALNALSAQTNERI

-736 PIKVDESA
+736 PIEVDESA
-744 LMEDFMTLGLTING
+744 LIEDFMTLGLTING

-772 EEIIVLAKK
+772 EEIIILAKK

>member
-201 KDLEVLEDHWPSQV
+201 KDLEALEDHWPSQV

-277 IKQVGQEDS
+277 IKQVSQEDS

-366 PQNLPHTK
+366 SQSLPHTK
-374 EEVLKN
+374 EEILKN
-380 SGEWSDLSSSV
+380 SGEWSNLSSSV

-400 EKENLGKKVI
+400 EKENLGKRVI

-424 WGAPIPMIHCKH
+424 WGAPIPMIHCKN

-495 YFLRYT
+495 YFLCYT
-501 TPKNQRENQVF
+501 TPKNQRENQAF

-548 DLGYLHLDEP
+548 DLGYLNLDEP

-570 NGAKMSK
+570 DGAKMSK

-632 SAINPTTSKP
+632 NAITPTTSKP
-642 EFKEVSLNEAQKL
+642 EFKEVSLNEVQKL
-655 GRKKVYEALKKSHEI
+655 ARKKVYEALKKSHEI
-670 FNKTESAYAFN
+670 FNKAESAYAFN

-736 PIKVDESA
+736 PIAIDESA

-786 LENASV
+786 LEKASV

>member
-1 MMDFINIE
+1 MDFINIE

-97 WTYENIEAM
+97 WTYENIENM

-177 DTEVI
+177 DTEVV

-201 KDLEVLEDHWPSQV
+201 KDLETLENHWPSQV
-215 LIMQKN
+215 LTMQKN

-242 CNGIQEIEVFTT
+242 CNNIQEIEVFTT

-277 IKQVGQEDS
+277 IKRVSQEDS
-286 KIIKA
+286 KMIKA

-391 AREQIIAYF
+391 AREKIIAYF
-400 EKENLGKKVI
+400 EKENLGKRVI

-501 TPKNQRENQVF
+501 TPKNQHENQAF

-548 DLGYLHLDEP
+548 DLGYLNLDEP

-570 NGAKMSK
+570 DGAKMSK

-620 AHRFIKRLYDKA
+620 AHRFIKRLYDKE
-632 SAINPTTSKP
+632 SAITPTTSKP
-642 EFKEVSLNEAQKL
+642 EFKGVGLNEAQKL
-655 GRKKVYEALKKSHEI
+655 ARKKVYEALKKSHEI
-670 FNKTESAYAFN
+670 FNKAESAYAFN

-687 MEALNALSAQNNERI
+687 MEALNALNAQSDERI

-727 RLFKRENFK
+727 RLFKRENLK
-736 PIKVDESA
+736 PIAIDENA

>member
-1 MMDFINIE
+1 MDFINIE

-97 WTYENIEAM
+97 WTYENIENM

-201 KDLEVLEDHWPSQV
+201 KDLEILENHWPSQV
-215 LIMQKN
+215 LIMQRN

-277 IKQVGQEDS
+277 IKQVSQEDS

-302 EKKGAFLGIYA
+302 EKKGAFLGVYA

-400 EKENLGKKVI
+400 EKENLGKRVI

-478 NALRETD
+478 DALRETD

-501 TPKNQRENQVF
+501 TPKNQRENQAF

-548 DLGYLHLDEP
+548 DLGYLNLDEP

-642 EFKEVSLNEAQKL
+642 EFKEVSLNEAEKL

-670 FNKTESAYAFN
+670 FNKAESAYAFN

-687 MEALNALSAQNNERI
+687 MEALNALSAQSNEQI

-727 RLFKRENFK
+727 MLFKRENFK
-736 PIKVDESA
+736 LIAIDENA
-744 LMEDFMTLGLTING
+744 LTEDFMTLGLTING

-786 LENASV
+786 LEKASV

>member
-1 MMDFINIE
+1 
-9 KKWQEFWWKNKSFEP
+9 
-24 KDDFNLPK
+24 
-32 KYILSMLPYPSGEI
+32 
-46 HMGHVRNYT
+46 
-55 IGDALARYY
+55 
-64 RLHHYNVLHPMGFDS
+64 
-79 FGMPA
+79 
-84 ENAAI
+84 
-89 KHGIHPKT
+89 
-97 WTYENIEAM
+97 
-106 QKEFE
+106 
-111 ALGFSFSKNR
+111 
-121 EFATSDPDYT
+121 
-131 KFEQQFFID
+131 
-140 LWEKGLIY
+140 
-148 RKKAMLNWC
+148 MLNWC

-201 KDLEVLEDHWPSQV
+201 KDLETLENHWPSQV
-215 LIMQKN
+215 LTMQKN

-277 IKQVGQEDS
+277 IKQVSQEDS

-302 EKKGAFLGIYA
+302 EKKGVFLGIYA

-366 PQNLPHTK
+366 SQNLPHTK

-380 SGEWSDLSSSV
+380 SGEWSDLSRSV

-400 EKENLGKKVI
+400 EKENLGKRVI

-478 NALRETD
+478 DALRETD

-501 TPKNQRENQVF
+501 TPKDERENQAF

-548 DLGYLHLDEP
+548 DLGYLNLDEP

-570 NGAKMSK
+570 DGAKMSK

-609 ELEWNDSALEG
+609 ELEWNDNALEG

-632 SAINPTTSKP
+632 NAISPTTSKP
-642 EFKEVSLNEAQKL
+642 EFKEVGLNEAQKL
-655 GRKKVYEALKKSHEI
+655 ARKKVYEALKKSHEI
-670 FNKTESAYAFN
+670 FNKAESAYAFN

-687 MEALNALSAQNNERI
+687 MEALNALNAQSDEQI

-736 PIKVDESA
+736 PIEVDENA

-772 EEIIVLAKK
+772 EEIIILAKK

-786 LENASV
+786 LEKASV

-806 IA
+806 TA

>member
-1 MMDFINIE
+1 MDFVSIE

-64 RLHHYNVLHPMGFDS
+64 RLHSYNVLHPMGFDS

-89 KHGIHPKT
+89 KHGVHPKT
-97 WTYENIEAM
+97 WTYENIENM

-140 LWEKGLIY
+140 LWEKGLVY

-201 KDLEVLEDHWPSQV
+201 KDLEALENHWPSQV

-235 ADECLKA
+235 ADECLEA

-277 IKQVGQEDS
+277 IKQVSQEDS
-286 KIIKA
+286 KMIKA

-391 AREQIIAYF
+391 AREKIIAYF
-400 EKENLGKKVI
+400 EKENLGKRVI

-501 TPKNQRENQVF
+501 TPQNQRENQAF

-591 YGADAARLF
+591 YGADSARLF

-632 SAINPTTSKP
+632 STINPTTSKP
-642 EFKEVSLNEAQKL
+642 EFQGVSLNEAEKL

-670 FNKTESAYAFN
+670 FNKAESAYAFN

-687 MEALNALSAQNNERI
+687 MEALNALNAQNNERI

-736 PIKVDESA
+736 LIAIDENA

-772 EEIIVLAKK
+772 EEIIILAKK

>member
-1 MMDFINIE
+1 MDFINIE

-97 WTYENIEAM
+97 WTYENIENM

-201 KDLEVLEDHWPSQV
+201 KDLETLENHWPSQV

-242 CNGIQEIEVFTT
+242 CNNIQEIEVFTT

-277 IKQVGQEDS
+277 IKRVGQEDS

-313 IHPLTKQKIPVW
+313 IHPLTKQKIPIW

-366 PQNLPHTK
+366 SQSLPHTK

-400 EKENLGKKVI
+400 EKENLGKRVI

-424 WGAPIPMIHCKH
+424 WGAPIPMIHCKN

-478 NALRETD
+478 DALRETD

-501 TPKNQRENQVF
+501 TPKNQRENQAF

-548 DLGYLHLDEP
+548 DLGYLNLDEP

-570 NGAKMSK
+570 DGAKMSK

-632 SAINPTTSKP
+632 SAITPTTSKP

-670 FNKTESAYAFN
+670 FNKAESAYAFN

-687 MEALNALSAQNNERI
+687 MEALNALSAQSNERI

-736 PIKVDESA
+736 PIEVDESA
-744 LMEDFMTLGLTING
+744 LIEDFMTLGLTING

-772 EEIIVLAKK
+772 EEIIILAKK

>member
-1 MMDFINIE
+1 MDFINIE

-97 WTYENIEAM
+97 WTYENIKAM

-201 KDLEVLEDHWPSQV
+201 KDLETLENHWPSQV
-215 LIMQKN
+215 LTMQKN

-277 IKQVGQEDS
+277 IKQVSQEDS
-286 KIIKA
+286 KVIKA

-302 EKKGAFLGIYA
+302 EKKGVFLGIYA

-366 PQNLPHTK
+366 PQSLPHTK

-391 AREQIIAYF
+391 AREKIIAYF
-400 EKENLGKKVI
+400 EKENLGKRVI

-478 NALRETD
+478 DALRETD

-501 TPKNQRENQVF
+501 TPKDERENQAF

-548 DLGYLHLDEP
+548 DLGYLNLDEP

-570 NGAKMSK
+570 DGAKMSK

-609 ELEWNDSALEG
+609 ELEWNDSTLEG

-632 SAINPTTSKP
+632 NAISPTTSKP
-642 EFKEVSLNEAQKL
+642 EFKGVSLNEAQKL
-655 GRKKVYEALKKSHEI
+655 ARKKVYEALKKSHEI
-670 FNKTESAYAFN
+670 FNKAESAYAFN

-687 MEALNALSAQNNERI
+687 MEALNALNAQSNEQI

-736 PIKVDESA
+736 PIEVDENA
-744 LMEDFMTLGLTING
+744 LIEDFMTLGLTING

-772 EEIIVLAKK
+772 EEVIVLAKK

-806 IA
+806 TA

>member
-1 MMDFINIE
+1 MDFVSIE

-97 WTYENIEAM
+97 WTYENIENM

-201 KDLEVLEDHWPSQV
+201 KDLETLENHWPSQV
-215 LIMQKN
+215 LTMQKN

-277 IKQVGQEDS
+277 IKQVSQEDS
-286 KIIKA
+286 KVIKA

-302 EKKGAFLGIYA
+302 EKKGAFLGVYA

-391 AREQIIAYF
+391 AREKIIAYF
-400 EKENLGKKVI
+400 EKENLGKRVI

-424 WGAPIPMIHCKH
+424 WGAPIPMIHCKN

-463 KHASWKFAQCPKCHK
+463 RHASWKFAQCPKCHK
-478 NALRETD
+478 DALRETD

-501 TPKNQRENQVF
+501 TPKNQRENQAF

-548 DLGYLHLDEP
+548 DLGYLNLDEP

-570 NGAKMSK
+570 DGAKMSK

-632 SAINPTTSKP
+632 NAISPTTSKP

-670 FNKTESAYAFN
+670 FNKSESAYAFN

-687 MEALNALSAQNNERI
+687 MEALNALSAQTNEQI

-736 PIKVDESA
+736 PIEVDESA
-744 LMEDFMTLGLTING
+744 LIEDFMTLGLTING

-772 EEIIVLAKK
+772 EEVIVLAKK

>member
-1 MMDFINIE
+1 MDFINIE

-97 WTYENIEAM
+97 WTYENIKAM

-201 KDLEVLEDHWPSQV
+201 KDLETLENHWPSQV
-215 LIMQKN
+215 LTMQKN

-277 IKQVGQEDS
+277 IKQVSQEDS
-286 KIIKA
+286 KVIKA

-302 EKKGAFLGIYA
+302 EKKGVFLGIYA

-391 AREQIIAYF
+391 AREKIIAYF
-400 EKENLGKKVI
+400 EKENLGKRVI

-424 WGAPIPMIHCKH
+424 WGAPIPMIHCKN

-463 KHASWKFAQCPKCHK
+463 RHASWKFAQCPKCHK
-478 NALRETD
+478 DALRETD

-501 TPKNQRENQVF
+501 TPKNQRENQAF

-548 DLGYLHLDEP
+548 DLGYLNLDEP

-570 NGAKMSK
+570 DGAKMSK
-577 SKGNVVSPKEILKK
+577 SKSNVVSPKEILKK

-609 ELEWNDSALEG
+609 ELEWNDNALEG

-632 SAINPTTSKP
+632 NAISPTTSKP
-642 EFKEVSLNEAQKL
+642 EFKGVSLNEAQKL
-655 GRKKVYEALKKSHEI
+655 ARKKVYEALKKSHEI
-670 FNKTESAYAFN
+670 FNKAESAYAFN

-687 MEALNALSAQNNERI
+687 MEALNALSAQSNERI

-736 PIKVDESA
+736 PIEVDENA
-744 LMEDFMTLGLTING
+744 LIEDFMTLGLTING

>member
-1 MMDFINIE
+1 M
-9 KKWQEFWWKNKSFEP
+9 
-24 KDDFNLPK
+24 
-32 KYILSMLPYPSGEI
+32 
-46 HMGHVRNYT
+46 
-55 IGDALARYY
+55 
-64 RLHHYNVLHPMGFDS
+64 
-79 FGMPA
+79 
-84 ENAAI
+84 
-89 KHGIHPKT
+89 
-97 WTYENIEAM
+97 
-106 QKEFE
+106 
-111 ALGFSFSKNR
+111 
-121 EFATSDPDYT
+121 
-131 KFEQQFFID
+131 
-140 LWEKGLIY
+140 
-148 RKKAMLNWC
+148 
-157 PNDKTVLANEQVIDG
+157 
-172 RCWRC
+172 
-177 DTEVI
+177 
-182 QKELYQ
+182 
-188 YYLKI
+188 
-193 TNYAEELL
+193 
-201 KDLEVLEDHWPSQV
+201 
-215 LIMQKN
+215 
-221 WIGKSSGL
+221 
-229 QFGFKI
+229 
-235 ADECLKA
+235 
-242 CNGIQEIEVFTT
+242 
-254 RADTIYGVTYIAI
+254 
-267 APEHPLVEHA
+267 
-277 IKQVGQEDS
+277 
-286 KIIKA
+286 
-291 ILNTTQRERAL
+291 
-302 EKKGAFLGIYA
+302 
-313 IHPLTKQKIPVW
+313 
-325 VANFA
+325 ANFA

-391 AREQIIAYF
+391 ARERIIAYF
-400 EKENLGKKVI
+400 EKENLGKRVI

-463 KHASWKFAQCPKCHK
+463 KHASWKFAQCPKCYK

-501 TPKNQRENQVF
+501 TPKNQRENQAF

-548 DLGYLHLDEP
+548 DLGYLNLDEP

-570 NGAKMSK
+570 DGTKMSK

-609 ELEWNDSALEG
+609 ELEWNDNALEG

-632 SAINPTTSKP
+632 SVINPTTSKP
-642 EFKEVSLNEAQKL
+642 EFKGVSLNEAQKL

-670 FNKTESAYAFN
+670 FNKAESAYAFN

-736 PIKVDESA
+736 PIAIDESA
-744 LMEDFMTLGLTING
+744 LVEDFMTLGLTING
-758 KRRAELKVNINASK
+758 KRRAELKVNINADK
-772 EEIIVLAKK
+772 EEIIILAKK

>member
-1 MMDFINIE
+1 MDFINIE

-177 DTEVI
+177 DTEVV

-201 KDLEVLEDHWPSQV
+201 KDLETLENHWPSQV

-277 IKQVGQEDS
+277 IKRVSQEDS
-286 KIIKA
+286 KMIKA

-366 PQNLPHTK
+366 SQNLPHTK

-391 AREQIIAYF
+391 AREKIIAYF
-400 EKENLGKKVI
+400 EKENLGKRVI

-463 KHASWKFAQCPKCHK
+463 KHASWKLAQCPKCHK
-478 NALRETD
+478 DALRETD

-501 TPKNQRENQVF
+501 TPKNQRENQAF

-570 NGAKMSK
+570 DGAKMSK

-632 SAINPTTSKP
+632 NAITPTTSKP
-642 EFKEVSLNEAQKL
+642 EFKEVSLNEVQKL
-655 GRKKVYEALKKSHEI
+655 ARKKVYEALKKSHEI
-670 FNKTESAYAFN
+670 FNKAESAYAFN

-687 MEALNALSAQNNERI
+687 MEALNALSVQNNERI

-736 PIKVDESA
+736 PIAIDEDA

-758 KRRAELKVNINASK
+758 KRRAQLKVNINASK

-786 LENASV
+786 LEKASV